1 MQRSAPDSGCDEKAE
16 ASASRLSP
24 YNWPGTAFLV
34 SHWPNSRHRLLL
46 VPVSGSGLPIGR
58 CHLQFHNVSRNMRHI
73 LMNFQTKT
81 MLKTVS
87 KFFYDVKKLF
97 LLRPFKKFN
106 FHSNFFWVN
115 QETGFESLNLART
128 LTMTTYRLVEG
139 GNWLH
144 YTWF

>member
-1 MQRSAPDSGCDEKAE
+1 MQRSAPDSGCDEKAG

-73 LMNFQTKT
+73 LINFLTKT
-81 MLKTVS
+81 MLKTVL
-87 KFFYDVKKLF
+87 KFFMKYKNRFV
-97 LLRPFKKFN
+97 LRSFSNFN
-106 FHSNFFWVN
+106 FYSIFF
-115 QETGFESLNLART
+115 E
-128 LTMTTYRLVEG
+128 
-139 GNWLH
+139 
-144 YTWF
+144 